1 MDAGL
6 VGFYVTDLVIGALII
21 NIWEEMAWT
30 GFFQRRAA
38 RRWGVVGGALVTS
51 LFFTSLRIPLALGGV
66 NDLSEAATNLAALAG
81 VAIGVRL
88 LIARIDY
95 WSGRSLLTIGLLHS
109 SFNASESLLDADH
122 FWVRIAVTIAI
133 GVGVVAWARSRVHQ
147 PADAQ

>member
-1 MDAGL
+1 
-6 VGFYVTDLVIGALII
+6 
-21 NIWEEMAWT
+21 MAWT

-66 NDLSEAATNLAALAG
+66 NDLSEAATTLAALAG

-95 WSGRSLLTIGLLHS
+95 WSGRSLLTIGVLHS
-109 SFNASESLLDADH
+109 SFNASEKACS
-122 FWVRIAVTIAI
+122 TPSTT
-133 GVGVVAWARSRVHQ
+133 GSES
-147 PADAQ
+147 P